1 MSAFYGTSVQSTQPH
16 ILNEIVRVNSS
27 LIFPITAA
35 FIRRYKKCETEK
47 LTACAFCAAEM
58 AGD

>member
-1 MSAFYGTSVQSTQPH
+1 MRAFSGTSVQSTQVY

-35 FIRRYKKCETEK
+35 FITTKNAKRKRSP
-47 LTACAFCAAEM
+47 LVAFCAAEM